1 MHMIGHDDGRVK
13 FKTFSVIVYEV
24 LKNHVARMC
33 RKRLAVQL
41 SKCHE
46 DCPVGLLV
54 MRQAAVIVV
63 VVGQ

>member
-13 FKTFSVIVYEV
+13 FETFSVIVYKV
-24 LKNHVARMC
+24 LKNHIARMC

-46 DCPVGLLV
+46 DYPVGLLM

-63 VVGQ
+63 VVAQ

>member
-13 FKTFSVIVYEV
+13 LEAFSVIVYEV
-24 LKNHVARMC
+24 LKNDVAGIC

-46 DCPVGLLV
+46 DCPVGLLM
-54 MRQAAVIVV
+54 MRQAAVIAVV
-63 VVGQ
+63 VAQ